1 MKKKSVLIFL
11 LTAASAATLA
21 VAGCKSG
28 ETKHNHSYSWQYTA
42 ERHWQECGCGD
53 KRNENSHE
61 DEINNDS
68 AAQGADGKCDVCGL
82 ANFHVKF
89 NLNGHGSYVS
99 TQTVYKGGLVNKPQ
113 NPETDGWIFGG
124 WCTDD
129 GGETLF
135 DFTTPVTAEL
145 TLYAKWNVD
154 ERPLVTFVSLYGEAP
169 AAQRVEVGGT
179 VSKPADLEAD
189 GWIFGGW
196 CTDEEG
202 ETPYNFDTPVTES
215 LRLYAKWSV
224 DTRPL
229 ITFVS
234 EHGKV
239 PAAQRIEVGGT
250 VTKPA
255 DLEADGWR
263 FDGWFEDSACVTP
276 FDFTAPVTSSAK
288 VYAKWTLLAEE
299 IEKDGSRLFTFGE
312 AQELKFVFRA
322 TATGRYRLSALN
334 PNTQKCSF
342 KIDLSDETVGGS
354 EELYF
359 DLDKDKTVT
368 ITLFRSLET
377 ANDTKVGV
385 VVNDSV
391 DEPLPAE
398 GWENGEYI
406 SGYYGLTLDRN
417 AKKVTWNNKDYSF
430 TYLGGKTDSI
440 FFKIPGPT
448 EGTYITYT
456 VKQVEEG
463 VLSMKGDN
471 NFNAILRLSVPQAPI
486 PVSKFSGV
494 YTAKGVSDF
503 GNLSEIRIY
512 SNGNGYL
519 ISNGIKNKQVLDKAG
534 ASYDQAKNTLC
545 YGNFEITVNL
555 DANGDAVSLNV
566 FNTNLQPSSKYY
578 GKSLTFARV
587 DDAGVEPPEN
597 LPVAAGTDYFGEKYS
612 FSCSNT
618 MYQTFSDYS
627 MVLDDYNSS
636 TGLYKVLAGRNT
648 YYLKIIGSGQ
658 DTSIEVYEYDKD
670 GKLTLA
676 DTLTKYTAVIHDFP
690 ADGVEQTVASTEFK
704 GNYYYYYRV
713 AQEGYYQ
720 FSSAQTDLVIYYNF
734 TETELKSTAN
744 AIRFV
749 SSPAPVKLNAGT
761 LIGVAYPVSK
771 PANVKFSVSE
781 AEEAMG
787 TQTNPYVL
795 SLGKMTV
802 SADYNKTYYAEFT
815 AEDAGDYRIKV
826 RNVAGDEFSM
836 YWASCKINGKVYG
849 FSNWAW
855 YYAGER
861 CSDYS
866 AYKTK
871 LATDGEPL
879 VTLAAGEKTVIE
891 FSIQNSEG
899 TSALLE
905 VRRDGDEPTELTLTS
920 GAGSITAS
928 GEYKYTGFA
937 SGGEEVGLTFE
948 CASDFTVNYDGTDK
962 VCKTVTI
969 DVATLINGFV
979 ITVPSGATVN
989 YKTAYA
995 EGTQNNPFEIT
1006 QAGTTNIPLVDDYT
1020 PVWVKVTAPA
1030 DKALTLSLGSV
1041 TKWGRTYYMCFEY
1054 NGEKYGYT
1062 YASAESE
1069 NAKECEKKLLRIPA
1083 GESVL
1088 VKAYCGRD
1096 YVAYMS
1102 DDAYIPVV
1110 VSEASADVTIDA
1122 ETLTFTAE
1130 EPVDGK
1136 KTFKA
1141 TATVSGNKNFYIE
1154 NTFGQSVTVKSSTAF
1169 TLMFENGKL
1178 IENVTEAVIPAGTKV
1193 YFGITGTLTAE
1204 FAYEL
1209 TEGTVNYP
1217 YEIILTDGTYI
1228 HDVNGMSVFFKF
1240 ETAGNYLI
1248 TCGGYV
1254 MADGTQL
1261 NEGELFAAQAGDVI
1275 EVVSYSRGSVT
1286 IKLAVDE
1293 KYCGNYEYN
1302 DGDLKTLTIG
1312 ECTLTVG
1319 GTQYK
1324 LVGQSGSVYTYK
1336 NAADETVT
1344 VTYGETVLFGSLP
1357 LTYKAV
1363 FDETQ
1368 AGNYSG
1374 SFANGMSVTL
1384 KLKSNGKAEYS
1395 YYGDYGLEKFEVSCS
1410 DNNGTFTFT
1419 YVYLDENS
1427 QEAEAAVTFMFNPD
1441 GSISLTDG
1449 ALGEVTLGILKT
1461 YSGIFDLDG
1470 TEIVITLTVNSDFTS
1485 GTYTIDDPNAGYA
1498 ESYEIAITENG
1509 GTYSYEDDTK
1519 WSAVGTFTVSGD
1531 KIVLVDSYFGE
1542 TVLTKI

>member
-53 KRNENSHE
+53 KRNENSHA
-61 DEINNDS
+61 DVINNDTT
-68 AAQGADGKCDVCGL
+68 AEGADGKCDVCGL

-89 NLNGHGSYVS
+89 NLNGHGAYVS
-99 TQTVYKGGLVNKPQ
+99 AQTVYKGGLVNKPQ
-113 NPETDGWIFGG
+113 NPEADGWIFGG

-129 GGETLF
+129 EGATLF

-145 TLYAKWNVD
+145 NLYAKWTVD
-154 ERPLVTFVSLYGEAP
+154 ERPLVTFVSLHGEAP

-179 VSKPADLEAD
+179 VSKPVDLAAD

-202 ETPYNFDTPVTES
+202 DTPFNFDTPVTEN

-239 PAAQRIEVGGT
+239 PASQRIEVGGT

-263 FDGWFEDSACVTP
+263 FDGWFEDSAGVTP
-276 FDFTAPVTSSAK
+276 FDFTAPVTASTK

-322 TATGRYRLSALN
+322 AETGRYRLSALN

-354 EELYF
+354 EEIYF
-359 DLDKDKTVT
+359 DLDQGKTVT
-368 ITLFRSLET
+368 ITLIRSADT

-385 VVNDSV
+385 VVNDSI

-398 GWENGEYI
+398 GWESGEYV

-417 AKKVTWNNKDYSF
+417 TKKVTWNNREYSF

-440 FFKIPGPT
+440 FFKVPGST
-448 EGTYITYT
+448 EGTYINYT

-463 VLSMKGDN
+463 VLSIKGNN
-471 NFNAILRLSVPQAPI
+471 NFSAVLRLSVPQAPI

-494 YTAKGVSDF
+494 YTAKGVDAF

-512 SNGNGYL
+512 ANGNGLL
-519 ISNGIKNKQVLDKAG
+519 ISNGIKNKQVLDKSG

-545 YGNFEITVNL
+545 YANFEITVNL

-566 FNTNLQPSSKYY
+566 FNTNLQPSSQYY
-578 GKSLTFARV
+578 GKSLTFTRV

-612 FSCSNT
+612 FSCSDT
-618 MYQTFSDYS
+618 MYQLFNDYS
-627 MVLDDYNSS
+627 IVLDDYNSS
-636 TGLYKVLAGRNT
+636 TELYKILTGKNT
-648 YYLKIIGSGQ
+648 YYLKVIGSGQ
-658 DTSIEVYEYDKD
+658 DTSIEVYEYGKD
-670 GKLTLA
+670 NRLTLT
-676 DTLTKYTAVIHDFP
+676 DTLTKYNAVIHDFP
-690 ADGVEQTVASTEFK
+690 ADGVEQTIASTEFK

-734 TETELKSTAN
+734 SENELKSIEN
-744 AIRFV
+744 AIRFT
-749 SSPAPVKLNAGT
+749 SLPAPVQLNAGT

-771 PANVKFSVSE
+771 PANVKFSVSTS
-781 AEEAMG
+781 EEAKG
-787 TQTNPYVL
+787 TQSNPHVL

-802 SADYNKTYYAEFT
+802 PTDYNKTYYAEFT
-815 AEDAGDYRIKV
+815 AEDAGDYRIKL
-826 RNVAGDEFSM
+826 RNVAGDELTTLQIK
-836 YWASCKINGKVYG
+836 CTINGNVYG
-849 FSNWAW
+849 FSNWVW

-891 FSIQNSEG
+891 FSSQRSNV
-899 TSALLE
+899 TSALFE
-905 VRRDGDEPTELTLTS
+905 VRKDGDEPTELTLTD

-928 GEYKYTGFA
+928 GEYKYTGFTA
-937 SGGEEVGLTFE
+937 GGEEVGLTFE

-1006 QAGTTNIPLVDDYT
+1006 QEGTTNIPLVDDYT
-1020 PVWVKVTAPA
+1020 PVWVKVSAPA

-1102 DDAYIPVV
+1102 DAYIPVI
-1110 VSEASADVTIDA
+1110 VSEASDDVTIDA
-1122 ETLTFTAE
+1122 ETLTFTAG
-1130 EPVDGK
+1130 EPVNGK
-1136 KTFKA
+1136 KPFKA

-1154 NTFGQSVTVKSSTAF
+1154 NTFGQTVTVKSSTPF
-1169 TLMFENGKL
+1169 TLLLENGTL
-1178 IENVTEAVIPAGTKV
+1178 TENVTEAVIPAGTKV

-1217 YEIILTDGTYI
+1217 YEITLTDGTYTLAFQEM
-1228 HDVNGMSVFFKF
+1228 DNFFKF
-1240 ETAGNYLI
+1240 ETAGIYRIDTTGSSVIFNGATIPMDLPFTAKAGDIIQIRAYNDASI
-1248 TCGGYV
+1248 TVKLTVEEKYIGDYQYTDGATKILNIGRFTIT
-1254 MADGTQL
+1254 ADGT
-1261 NEGELFAAQAGDVI
+1261 E
-1275 EVVSYSRGSVT
+1275 
-1286 IKLAVDE
+1286 
-1293 KYCGNYEYN
+1293 
-1302 DGDLKTLTIG
+1302 
-1312 ECTLTVG
+1312 
-1319 GTQYK
+1319 YK
-1324 LVGQSGSVYTYK
+1324 LIEQNGSVYTYK
-1336 NAADETVT
+1336 NAAGETVT
-1344 VTYGETVLFGSLP
+1344 VTYGETMLFGSLT

-1363 FDETQ
+1363 FGETQ
-1368 AGNYSG
+1368 VGEYSG
-1374 SFANGMSVTL
+1374 AFSDGKAVIIEL
-1384 KLKSNGKAEYS
+1384 QANGKASYAYKGHYGFEY
-1395 YYGDYGLEKFEVSCS
+1395 FNVICA

-1419 YVYLDENS
+1419 YTYVNDNNAMV
-1427 QEAEAAVTFMFNPD
+1427 QAAVTFTFNPD

-1449 ALGEVTLGILKT
+1449 AFGEATLGILKA
-1461 YSGIFDLDG
+1461 YSGIHDLDG
-1470 TEIVITLTVNSDFTS
+1470 AEIVITLTVNSDFTS
-1485 GTYTIDDPNAGYA
+1485 GTYTIDDPNAGYP
-1498 ESYEIAITENG
+1498 ESYEITITENG
-1509 GTYSYEDDTK
+1509 GTYSYADAIGYWAT
-1519 WSAVGTFTVSGD
+1519 GTFTVSGD
-1531 KIVLVDSYFGE
+1531 KILMVDNFFGE
-1542 TVLTKI
+1542 IELTKK